1 MVCCGFV
8 GAAMLVPSGGCVAFF
23 FLFVIGDFVW
33 SGLRKKIEDLGWFFF
48 FFFFSPPVV
57 VLVAV
62 ALTDGKSGCGGCC
75 GFFFR

>member
-48 FFFFSPPVV
+48 FFPRRWWWWWWWWLWPMVKVV
-57 VLVAV
+57 VVGAV
-62 ALTDGKSGCGGCC
+62 D
-75 GFFFR
+75 FF